1 MPVSNLYGDTY
12 REKRI
17 NKCLPVPIIMQWV
30 KPYQEKVWSNM
41 RKLRDKA
48 GTYGVPFVSKFFLKD
63 YGSGTNQMGGFVGG
77 APFLQMADFWTWRIL

>member
-1 MPVSNLYGDTY
+1 
-12 REKRI
+12 
-17 NKCLPVPIIMQWV
+17 MQWV
-30 KPYQEKVWSNM
+30 KLYQEKVWSNM

-77 APFLQMADFWTWRIL
+77 LHFCKWPILGGFIDFIVVFHVLRVKSKISFGTIASSLFI